1 MVKYE
6 KARLEEDNS
15 QDIYY
20 ILDKMNKFDQSLTHS
35 IWIVILYQWNN
46 KITILID
53 ETTPVEYKITIETEE
68 NTCEIIKLHSWETN
82 NTSEI

>member
-1 MVKYE
+1 MMKVRAEKKKLETENKELKDENKKINNELKELKKGNNMVKYE

-35 IWIVILYQWNN
+35 I
-46 KITILID
+46 
-53 ETTPVEYKITIETEE
+53 
-68 NTCEIIKLHSWETN
+68 
-82 NTSEI
+82 